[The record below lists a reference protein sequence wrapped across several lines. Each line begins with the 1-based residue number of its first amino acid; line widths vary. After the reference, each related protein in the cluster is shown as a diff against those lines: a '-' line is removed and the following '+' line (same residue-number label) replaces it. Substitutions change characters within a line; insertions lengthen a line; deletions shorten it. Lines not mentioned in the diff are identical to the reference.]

1 MSQIGGSVGSEPKV
15 DIYVDGDACPVREEI
30 FRVAARLRLN
40 VLVVSNGSRPI
51 RPSGTS
57 NVRMV
62 LVGDSADESDD
73 WFEEHISA
81 ADTIAASHRM
91 RRKLAVTQVAARDLP
106 TSANATFRPP
116 PSGTVQQ
123 RLCGKFV
130 GSLGPEYY
138 NSLILMASPRGFEP
152 LLPP

>member
-62 LVGDSADESDD
+62 LVGSADESDD

-81 ADTIAASHRM
+81 PDTIAASHRM

-116 PSGTVQQ
+116 PSGTVQR
-123 RLCGKFV
+123 RLCGRFV
-130 GSLGPEYY
+130 ESMREVF
-138 NSLILMASPRGFEP
+138 SK
-152 LLPP
+152 